1 MDDDDDGATRY
12 HTSEGFTWEK
22 EYERSWD
29 LIKEDEKGLRVEA
42 DAKIRKRRY
51 IIIYYSSFSSTYSAP
66 FLSLFLFQLFTISL
80 LQSKLAFTYFLDD
93 NKKQMHC
100 Q

>member
-1 MDDDDDGATRY
+1 MLDDDDDGATRY

-42 DAKIRKRRY
+42 DDKIRKRRY
-51 IIIYYSSFSSTYSAP
+51 PSFSTLYD
-66 FLSLFLFQLFTISL
+66 L
-80 LQSKLAFTYFLDD
+80 LHSVMND
-93 NKKQMHC
+93 
-100 Q
+100 